1 MQAIFRNV
9 YVRPLGGMSMPSPI
23 KNQIQVNFKTFQE
36 ITPETVLLASTVGF
50 VNLIGL
56 ILIKN
61 DGKPYEKEI
70 FMTGDQLLDFF
81 NKVKNTPKSQTI
93 TIN

>member
-1 MQAIFRNV
+1 MP
-9 YVRPLGGMSMPSPI
+9 RPAQ
-23 KNQIQVNFKTFQE
+23 NQIQVNFKTFQE
-36 ITPETVLLASTVGF
+36 ITPETVLLASTAEF
-50 VNLIGL
+50 DNLIGL

-61 DGKPYEKEI
+61 DGKPYDKEI
-70 FMTGDQLLDFF
+70 FMTGDQLLDFL